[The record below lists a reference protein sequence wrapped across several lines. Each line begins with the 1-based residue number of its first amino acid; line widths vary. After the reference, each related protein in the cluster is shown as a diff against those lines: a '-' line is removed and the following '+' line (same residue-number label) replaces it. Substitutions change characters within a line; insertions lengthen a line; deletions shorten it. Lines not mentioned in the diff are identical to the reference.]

1 MKRFGRFMIIFG
13 VSVILFGVGMTV
25 YNVIENN
32 AATQRIE
39 TQVAALE
46 EAIDNRSE
54 DEKEKMPSAG
64 EGLMSTV
71 TVGEYEYI
79 GYLEIPYLELKLP
92 VMSEW
97 SYDRLQIAPCRYSGT
112 VYGLDLCIAA
122 HNYNRHFGRIASL
135 YEGAQIDFIDVN
147 GAKTHYK
154 VVRGEELEADE
165 VDRMTESDYPLT
177 LFTCNF
183 DGSARVTVRCQLAD

>member
-1 MKRFGRFMIIFG
+1 MI
-13 VSVILFGVGMTV
+13 S
-25 YNVIENN
+25 
-32 AATQRIE
+32 
-39 TQVAALE
+39 
-46 EAIDNRSE
+46 
-54 DEKEKMPSAG
+54 
-64 EGLMSTV
+64 
-71 TVGEYEYI
+71 
-79 GYLEIPYLELKLP
+79 
-92 VMSEW
+92 
-97 SYDRLQIAPCRYSGT
+97 
-112 VYGLDLCIAA
+112 
-122 HNYNRHFGRIASL
+122 ASL